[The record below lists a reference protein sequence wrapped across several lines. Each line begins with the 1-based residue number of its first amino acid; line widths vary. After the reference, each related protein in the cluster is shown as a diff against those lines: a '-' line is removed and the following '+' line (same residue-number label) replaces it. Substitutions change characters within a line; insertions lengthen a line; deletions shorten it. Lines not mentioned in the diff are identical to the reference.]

1 MSNYI
6 IRRLLTAV
14 LIIFCITVIN
24 FILINLAPGDP
35 VDMMVDPNQSPESI
49 QARKEA
55 LGLNDPLPVR
65 YGKWLQAA
73 LQGDFGYSL
82 STFRPVSEMVGGA
95 LGPTLLLTGLALIVG
110 LIAAVPLGILSAAK
124 PRSKIDHA
132 VTTGALIA
140 VSVPGFVF
148 SLIFIFVFSVKLKL
162 LPSSGM
168 FSIGESSG
176 LADRLQHLILPVA
189 TLSLAVAAT
198 QVRYVRASVL
208 ETMHQDFLRTAR
220 AKGLSEFRV
229 ICVHALRNALN
240 PIVSVTG
247 LQVATLLGGSVVV
260 EQIFSWPGLGML
272 TYQSVI
278 LRDYPT
284 LMAINLITAVTV
296 MMVNLVTD
304 LVYSVIDPR
313 IRYK

>member
-6 IRRLLTAV
+6 IRRLLTAI
-14 LIIFCITVIN
+14 LIIFCLTVIN
-24 FILINLAPGDP
+24 FIMINLPPGDP

-55 LGLNDPLPVR
+55 LGLNDPLLVR

-73 LQGDFGYSL
+73 LQGDFGYSF
-82 STFRPVSEMVGGA
+82 STFRPVSEMLGNA

-124 PRSKIDHA
+124 PLSKIDHA
-132 VTTGALIA
+132 ITTGALIA

-148 SLIFIFVFSVKLKL
+148 ALIFIFFFSVKLKL

-176 LADRLQHLILPVA
+176 LTDWLQHLILPVA
-189 TLSLAVAAT
+189 TLSLTVAAT
-198 QVRYVRASVL
+198 QIRYVRASVL
-208 ETMHQDFLRTAR
+208 ETLHQDFLRTAR

-240 PIVSVTG
+240 PIVSITG

-260 EQIFSWPGLGML
+260 EQIFSWPGIGLL
-272 TYQSVI
+272 TYQSVV

-284 LMAINLITAVTV
+284 LMAINLITAVIV
-296 MMVNLVTD
+296 MVANLVTD
-304 LVYSVIDPR
+304 LIYSVIDPR
-313 IRYK
+313 IRYE